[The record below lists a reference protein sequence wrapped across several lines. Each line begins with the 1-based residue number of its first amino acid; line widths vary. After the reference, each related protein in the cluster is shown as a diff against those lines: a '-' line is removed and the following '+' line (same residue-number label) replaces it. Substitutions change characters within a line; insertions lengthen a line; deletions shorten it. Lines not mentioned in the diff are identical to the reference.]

1 MFQKSGKITP
11 ARYLIYRTLK
21 KIFFKKISETAFTL
35 PTGKPCA
42 PLKIPQGF
50 LHTFFQKNFFWE
62 VITIPIRIISPG
74 SQRRPLSWGLQG
86 EHNATQLQL
95 DVRQFLAAWP
105 DGTPAL
111 MVTRQ
116 DGHPYLLDKSQWVLD
131 IPTTNIVATLSNRET
146 ELLGRIE
153 LVVSWSRADGS
164 IAKSQ
169 SYLGFISGNPT
180 SSSLPLTPSVIEAL
194 DDLKAAGERAEA
206 AATRAEAAAA
216 SIDEKIA
223 DEDNLTYTKV
233 LTALELPSVGRI
245 NRLYVETSTSKLWI
259 WDDVKLAYVCVGTGT
274 AGSSIDPD
282 VICGGDAFS
291 T

>member
-1 MFQKSGKITP
+1 M
-11 ARYLIYRTLK
+11 
-21 KIFFKKISETAFTL
+21 
-35 PTGKPCA
+35 
-42 PLKIPQGF
+42 
-50 LHTFFQKNFFWE
+50 
-62 VITIPIRIISPG
+62 ITIPIRIISPG
-74 SQRRPLSWGLQG
+74 SQKRPLSWGLQG

-111 MVTRQ
+111 MITRQ

-131 IPTTNIVATLSNRET
+131 VPTTNIVATLSNRET

-206 AATRAEAAAA
+206 AATAAASAAERAEEAAA
-216 SIDEKIA
+216 SVDEKIA

-233 LTALELPSVGRI
+233 LTALELPSVGKV

-259 WDDVKLAYVCVGTGT
+259 WDETALKYVCVSGSGGGTT
-274 AGSSIDPD
+274 PEFDI
-282 VICGGDAFS
+282 IYGGDAF
-291 T
+291 TT

>member
-1 MFQKSGKITP
+1 
-11 ARYLIYRTLK
+11 
-21 KIFFKKISETAFTL
+21 
-35 PTGKPCA
+35 
-42 PLKIPQGF
+42 
-50 LHTFFQKNFFWE
+50 
-62 VITIPIRIISPG
+62 
-74 SQRRPLSWGLQG
+74 
-86 EHNATQLQL
+86 
-95 DVRQFLAAWP
+95 
-105 DGTPAL
+105 

-206 AATRAEAAAA
+206 AAKRAEEAAA
-216 SIDEKIA
+216 SVDEKIA

-233 LTALELPSVGRI
+233 LTALELPSVGKV

-259 WDDVKLAYVCVGTGT
+259 WDETALKYVCVSGGGTT
-274 AGSSIDPD
+274 PEFDI
-282 VICGGDAFS
+282 IYGGDAF
-291 T
+291 TT

>member
-1 MFQKSGKITP
+1 MI
-11 ARYLIYRTLK
+11 I
-21 KIFFKKISETAFTL
+21 
-35 PTGKPCA
+35 
-42 PLKIPQGF
+42 
-50 LHTFFQKNFFWE
+50 
-62 VITIPIRIISPG
+62 IPIRVISPG
-74 SQRRPLSWGLQG
+74 SQKRPLSWSLQG

-111 MVTRQ
+111 MITRQ

-131 IPTTNIVATLSNRET
+131 VPTTNIVATLSNRET

-153 LVVSWSRADGS
+153 LVVSWSRTDGS

-194 DDLKAAGERAEA
+194 DDLKAAGNRAAEAAKAAASAAERAE
-206 AATRAEAAAA
+206 EAAA

-223 DEDNLTYTKV
+223 DEDGLVYTKV
-233 LTALELPSVGRI
+233 LTALELPSVGKV

-259 WDDVKLAYVCVGTGT
+259 WDETSLKYVCVGTGT
-274 AGSSIDPD
+274 ASSSIDPD
-282 VICGGDAFS
+282 IIYGGDAF
-291 T
+291 TT

>member
-1 MFQKSGKITP
+1 M
-11 ARYLIYRTLK
+11 
-21 KIFFKKISETAFTL
+21 
-35 PTGKPCA
+35 
-42 PLKIPQGF
+42 
-50 LHTFFQKNFFWE
+50 
-62 VITIPIRIISPG
+62 ITIPIRIISPG
-74 SQRRPLSWGLQG
+74 SQKRPLSWGLQG

-116 DGHPYLLDKSQWVLD
+116 DGHPYLLDRSQWQLD
-131 IPTTNIVATLSNRET
+131 VPTTNIVATLSNRET

-153 LVVSWSRADGS
+153 LVVSWSRIDGS

-194 DDLKAAGERAEA
+194 DDLKAAGKTAAEAAERAEA
-206 AATRAEAAAA
+206 AAKRAEEAAA
-216 SIDEKIA
+216 SVIA
-223 DEDNLTYTKV
+223 DEDGLVYTKV
-233 LTALELPSVGRI
+233 LTALELPSVGKV

-259 WDDVKLAYVCVGTGT
+259 WDETALKYVCVSGSGGGTT
-274 AGSSIDPD
+274 PEFDI
-282 VICGGDAFS
+282 IYGGDAF
-291 T
+291 TT

>member
-1 MFQKSGKITP
+1 M
-11 ARYLIYRTLK
+11 
-21 KIFFKKISETAFTL
+21 
-35 PTGKPCA
+35 
-42 PLKIPQGF
+42 
-50 LHTFFQKNFFWE
+50 
-62 VITIPIRIISPG
+62 ITIPIRIISPG
-74 SQRRPLSWGLQG
+74 SQKRPLSWGLQG

-111 MVTRQ
+111 LITRQ

-131 IPTTNIVATLSNRET
+131 IPTTNIIATLSNRET

-206 AATRAEAAAA
+206 AAKRATAAASAAEEAAA
-216 SIDEKIA
+216 SVDEKIA

-233 LTALELPSVGRI
+233 LTALELPSVGRA

>member
-1 MFQKSGKITP
+1 M
-11 ARYLIYRTLK
+11 
-21 KIFFKKISETAFTL
+21 
-35 PTGKPCA
+35 
-42 PLKIPQGF
+42 
-50 LHTFFQKNFFWE
+50 
-62 VITIPIRIISPG
+62 ITIPIRIISPG
-74 SQRRPLSWGLQG
+74 SQKRPLSWGLQG

-116 DGHPYLLDKSQWVLD
+116 DGHPYLLDKSQWQLD

-153 LVVSWSRADGS
+153 LVVSWSRTDGS

-194 DDLKAAGERAEA
+194 DDLKAAGERATAAASAAEA
-206 AATRAEAAAA
+206 AAERAEAAAA
-216 SIDEKIA
+216 SVDEKIA

-233 LTALELPSVGRI
+233 LTALELPSVGKT

-259 WDDVKLAYVCVGTGT
+259 WDETSLKYVCVGTGT

-282 VICGGDAFS
+282 VIYGGDAFS
-291 T
+291 K

>member
-1 MFQKSGKITP
+1 M
-11 ARYLIYRTLK
+11 K
-21 KIFFKKISETAFTL
+21 KIFKKISKKIFRRFRPVPPSLRVNRTRPFSFFT
-35 PTGKPCA
+35 GV
-42 PLKIPQGF
+42 F
-50 LHTFFQKNFFWE
+50 HTSFQKNFWE

-74 SQRRPLSWGLQG
+74 SQKRPLSWGLQG

-111 MVTRQ
+111 MITRQ
-116 DGHPYLLDKSQWVLD
+116 DGHPYLLDKSQWTLD
-131 IPTTNIVATLSNRET
+131 VPTTNIVATLSNRET

-153 LVVSWSRADGS
+153 LVVSWSRTDGS

-206 AATRAEAAAA
+206 AAKRAEEAAASVDA
-216 SIDEKIA
+216 KVS
-223 DEDNLTYTKV
+223 DEDGLIYTKV
-233 LTALELPSVGRI
+233 LTALELPSVGKT

-259 WDDVKLAYVCVGTGT
+259 WDDTKLAYTCVGTGT

-282 VICGGDAFS
+282 VIYGGDAFS

>member
-1 MFQKSGKITP
+1 M
-11 ARYLIYRTLK
+11 
-21 KIFFKKISETAFTL
+21 
-35 PTGKPCA
+35 
-42 PLKIPQGF
+42 
-50 LHTFFQKNFFWE
+50 
-62 VITIPIRIISPG
+62 
-74 SQRRPLSWGLQG
+74 
-86 EHNATQLQL
+86 
-95 DVRQFLAAWP
+95 
-105 DGTPAL
+105 
-111 MVTRQ
+111 
-116 DGHPYLLDKSQWVLD
+116 
-131 IPTTNIVATLSNRET
+131 
-146 ELLGRIE
+146 
-153 LVVSWSRADGS
+153 VSWSRADGS

-206 AATRAEAAAA
+206 AAERATAAASAAEEAAA
-216 SIDEKIA
+216 SVDEKIA

-233 LTALELPSVGRI
+233 LTALELPSVGRA

-282 VICGGDAFS
+282 VICGGDALS

>member
-1 MFQKSGKITP
+1 M
-11 ARYLIYRTLK
+11 
-21 KIFFKKISETAFTL
+21 
-35 PTGKPCA
+35 
-42 PLKIPQGF
+42 
-50 LHTFFQKNFFWE
+50 
-62 VITIPIRIISPG
+62 ITIPIRIISPG
-74 SQRRPLSWGLQG
+74 SQKRPLSWGLQG

-131 IPTTNIVATLSNRET
+131 VPTTNIVATLSNRET

-153 LVVSWSRADGS
+153 LVISWSRTDGS

-194 DDLKAAGERAEA
+194 DDLKAAGKTAAEAAERAEA
-206 AATRAEAAAA
+206 AAKRAEEAAA
-216 SIDEKIA
+216 
-223 DEDNLTYTKV
+223 DEDGLVYTKV
-233 LTALELPSVGRI
+233 LTALELPSVGKV
-245 NRLYVETSTSKLWI
+245 NHLYVETSTSKLWI
-259 WDDVKLAYVCVGTGT
+259 WDETALKYVCVSGSGGGTT
-274 AGSSIDPD
+274 PEFDI
-282 VICGGDAFS
+282 IYGGNAF
-291 T
+291 TT

>member
-1 MFQKSGKITP
+1 MRVLSKNSRGFS
-11 ARYLIYRTLK
+11 YLLPK
-21 KIFFKKISETAFTL
+21 K
-35 PTGKPCA
+35 
-42 PLKIPQGF
+42 
-50 LHTFFQKNFFWE
+50 FFWE
-62 VITIPIRIISPG
+62 VITIPIRVISPG
-74 SQRRPLSWGLQG
+74 AQKRPLSWGLQG

-131 IPTTNIVATLSNRET
+131 VPTTNIVATLSNRET

-153 LVVSWSRADGS
+153 LVISWSRTDGS

-194 DDLKAAGERAEA
+194 DDLKAAGKRAEA
-206 AATRAEAAAA
+206 AAKRAEEAAA
-216 SIDEKIA
+216 SVDEKIA
-223 DEDNLTYTKV
+223 NEDGLVYTKV
-233 LTALELPSVGRI
+233 LTALELPSVGKV

-259 WDDVKLAYVCVGTGT
+259 WDETALKYVCVSGSGGGTT
-274 AGSSIDPD
+274 PEFDI
-282 VICGGDAFS
+282 IYGGNAF
-291 T
+291 TT

>member
-1 MFQKSGKITP
+1 M
-11 ARYLIYRTLK
+11 
-21 KIFFKKISETAFTL
+21 
-35 PTGKPCA
+35 
-42 PLKIPQGF
+42 
-50 LHTFFQKNFFWE
+50 
-62 VITIPIRIISPG
+62 ITIPIRIISPG
-74 SQRRPLSWGLQG
+74 SQKRPLSWGLQG

-116 DGHPYLLDKSQWVLD
+116 DGHPYLLDKSQWQLD

-194 DDLKAAGERAEA
+194 DDLKAAGERATAAASAAEEA
-206 AATRAEAAAA
+206 AARAEAAAA
-216 SIDEKIA
+216 SVIA

-233 LTALELPSVGRI
+233 LTALELPSVGRT

-259 WDDVKLAYVCVGTGT
+259 WDDAKLTYVCVGTGT
-274 AGSSIDPD
+274 PGSSIDPD
-282 VICGGDAFS
+282 VIYGGDAFS

>member
-1 MFQKSGKITP
+1 M
-11 ARYLIYRTLK
+11 
-21 KIFFKKISETAFTL
+21 
-35 PTGKPCA
+35 
-42 PLKIPQGF
+42 
-50 LHTFFQKNFFWE
+50 
-62 VITIPIRIISPG
+62 ITIPIRIISPG
-74 SQRRPLSWGLQG
+74 SQKRPLSWGLQG

-95 DVRQFLAAWP
+95 DVRTFLAAWP

-116 DGHPYLLDKSQWVLD
+116 DGHPYLLDKSQWQLD

-153 LVVSWSRADGS
+153 LVVSWSRVDGS

-180 SSSLPLTPSVIEAL
+180 STSLPLTPSVIEAL
-194 DDLKAAGERAEA
+194 DDLKAAGERASA
-206 AATRAEAAAA
+206 AASAAEAAA
-216 SIDEKIA
+216 EKAAKSAATISDLVG

-233 LTALELPSVGRI
+233 LTALELPSIGRA
-245 NRLYVETSTSKLWI
+245 NRLYIETSTSKLWI
-259 WDDVKLAYVCVGTGT
+259 WDSAKLAYVCVGTGT

-282 VICGGDAFS
+282 VIYGGDAF
-291 T
+291 TA

>member
-1 MFQKSGKITP
+1 M
-11 ARYLIYRTLK
+11 
-21 KIFFKKISETAFTL
+21 
-35 PTGKPCA
+35 
-42 PLKIPQGF
+42 
-50 LHTFFQKNFFWE
+50 
-62 VITIPIRIISPG
+62 ITIPIRIISPG
-74 SQRRPLSWGLQG
+74 SQKRPLSWGLQG

-111 MVTRQ
+111 LITRQ

-194 DDLKAAGERAEA
+194 DNLAAVAARAESAAADAATSAEKAAES
-206 AATRAEAAAA
+206 AATI
-216 SIDEKIA
+216 SDLVG

>member
-1 MFQKSGKITP
+1 M
-11 ARYLIYRTLK
+11 
-21 KIFFKKISETAFTL
+21 
-35 PTGKPCA
+35 
-42 PLKIPQGF
+42 
-50 LHTFFQKNFFWE
+50 
-62 VITIPIRIISPG
+62 
-74 SQRRPLSWGLQG
+74 
-86 EHNATQLQL
+86 
-95 DVRQFLAAWP
+95 
-105 DGTPAL
+105 
-111 MVTRQ
+111 
-116 DGHPYLLDKSQWVLD
+116 LD

-206 AATRAEAAAA
+206 AAERATAAASAAEAAAA
-216 SIDEKIA
+216 SVDEKIA

-233 LTALELPSVGRI
+233 LTALELPSVGRA

-259 WDDVKLAYVCVGTGT
+259 WDDVKLAYVCVS
-274 AGSSIDPD
+274 GSSGGTTPEFD
-282 VICGGDAFS
+282 VIYGGDAS
-291 T
+291 TT

>member
-1 MFQKSGKITP
+1 M
-11 ARYLIYRTLK
+11 
-21 KIFFKKISETAFTL
+21 
-35 PTGKPCA
+35 
-42 PLKIPQGF
+42 
-50 LHTFFQKNFFWE
+50 
-62 VITIPIRIISPG
+62 
-74 SQRRPLSWGLQG
+74 
-86 EHNATQLQL
+86 
-95 DVRQFLAAWP
+95 
-105 DGTPAL
+105 
-111 MVTRQ
+111 
-116 DGHPYLLDKSQWVLD
+116 LD

-206 AATRAEAAAA
+206 AAERATAAASAAEEAATRAEAAAA
-216 SIDEKIA
+216 SVDEKIA

-233 LTALELPSVGRI
+233 LTALELPSVGRA

>member
-1 MFQKSGKITP
+1 M
-11 ARYLIYRTLK
+11 
-21 KIFFKKISETAFTL
+21 
-35 PTGKPCA
+35 
-42 PLKIPQGF
+42 
-50 LHTFFQKNFFWE
+50 
-62 VITIPIRIISPG
+62 ITIPIRIISPG
-74 SQRRPLSWGLQG
+74 SQKRPLSWGLQG

-116 DGHPYLLDKSQWVLD
+116 DGHPYLLDKSQWTLD
-131 IPTTNIVATLSNRET
+131 VPTTNITATLSNRET

-153 LVVSWSRADGS
+153 LVVSWSRTDGS

-194 DDLKAAGERAEA
+194 DDLKEAGKRAEDA
-206 AATRAEAAAA
+206 AKRAEAAAA
-216 SIDEKIA
+216 SVDEKISN
-223 DEDNLTYTKV
+223 EDGLVYTKV
-233 LTALELPSVGRI
+233 LTALELPSVGRT

-259 WDDVKLAYVCVGTGT
+259 WDDTALKYVCVSGSGGGTT
-274 AGSSIDPD
+274 PEFDI
-282 VICGGDAFS
+282 IYGGDAF
-291 T
+291 TT

>member
-1 MFQKSGKITP
+1 MSSQKIHGD
-11 ARYLIYRTLK
+11 
-21 KIFFKKISETAFTL
+21 F
-35 PTGKPCA
+35 
-42 PLKIPQGF
+42 
-50 LHTFFQKNFFWE
+50 HTFFQKKFFWE

-74 SQRRPLSWGLQG
+74 TQKRPLSWGLQG

-116 DGHPYLLDKSQWVLD
+116 DGHPYLLNKSQWVLD
-131 IPTTNIVATLSNRET
+131 VPTTNIVATLSNRET

-153 LVVSWSRADGS
+153 LVISWSRTDGS

-194 DDLKAAGERAEA
+194 DDLKAAGKTAAEAAERAEA
-206 AATRAEAAAA
+206 AAKRATTAASAAEEAAA
-216 SIDEKIA
+216 SVDEKIS

-233 LTALELPSVGRI
+233 LTALELPSIGRA

-259 WDDVKLAYVCVGTGT
+259 WDSAKLAYVCVGTGT

-282 VICGGDAFS
+282 VIYGGDAF
-291 T
+291 TA

>member
-1 MFQKSGKITP
+1 M
-11 ARYLIYRTLK
+11 
-21 KIFFKKISETAFTL
+21 
-35 PTGKPCA
+35 
-42 PLKIPQGF
+42 
-50 LHTFFQKNFFWE
+50 
-62 VITIPIRIISPG
+62 
-74 SQRRPLSWGLQG
+74 
-86 EHNATQLQL
+86 
-95 DVRQFLAAWP
+95 
-105 DGTPAL
+105 
-111 MVTRQ
+111 
-116 DGHPYLLDKSQWVLD
+116 LD

-206 AATRAEAAAA
+206 AATRAEEAAA
-216 SIDEKIA
+216 SV

-233 LTALELPSVGRI
+233 LTALELPSVGRA

-259 WDDVKLAYVCVGTGT
+259 WDDAKLAYVCVGTGT

>member
-1 MFQKSGKITP
+1 MQ
-11 ARYLIYRTLK
+11 
-21 KIFFKKISETAFTL
+21 
-35 PTGKPCA
+35 
-42 PLKIPQGF
+42 
-50 LHTFFQKNFFWE
+50 
-62 VITIPIRIISPG
+62 
-74 SQRRPLSWGLQG
+74 
-86 EHNATQLQL
+86 
-95 DVRQFLAAWP
+95 
-105 DGTPAL
+105 
-111 MVTRQ
+111 
-116 DGHPYLLDKSQWVLD
+116 LD
-131 IPTTNIVATLSNRET
+131 IPTTIIVATLSSRET

-206 AATRAEAAAA
+206 AAKRATAAASAAEAAAA
-216 SIDEKIA
+216 SVDEKIA

-233 LTALELPSVGRI
+233 LTALELPSVGRA

>member
-1 MFQKSGKITP
+1 M
-11 ARYLIYRTLK
+11 
-21 KIFFKKISETAFTL
+21 
-35 PTGKPCA
+35 
-42 PLKIPQGF
+42 
-50 LHTFFQKNFFWE
+50 
-62 VITIPIRIISPG
+62 ITIPIRIISPG
-74 SQRRPLSWGLQG
+74 SQKRPLSWGLQG

-116 DGHPYLLDKSQWVLD
+116 DGHPYLLDKSQWTLD
-131 IPTTNIVATLSNRET
+131 VPTTNIIATLSNRET

-153 LVVSWSRADGS
+153 LVVSWSRTDGS

-194 DDLKAAGERAEA
+194 DDLKEAGNRAAEAAKAAASAAERAE
-206 AATRAEAAAA
+206 EAAA
-216 SIDEKIA
+216 SVDEKIS
-223 DEDNLTYTKV
+223 DEDGLIYTKV
-233 LTALELPSVGRI
+233 LTALELPSVGRT

-259 WDDVKLAYVCVGTGT
+259 WDDTALKYVCVGTGT

-282 VICGGDAFS
+282 VIYGGDAFS
-291 T
+291 S

>member
-1 MFQKSGKITP
+1 M
-11 ARYLIYRTLK
+11 
-21 KIFFKKISETAFTL
+21 
-35 PTGKPCA
+35 
-42 PLKIPQGF
+42 
-50 LHTFFQKNFFWE
+50 
-62 VITIPIRIISPG
+62 ITIPIRIISPG
-74 SQRRPLSWGLQG
+74 SQKRPLSWGLQG

-116 DGHPYLLDKSQWVLD
+116 DGHPYLLNKSQWTLD
-131 IPTTNIVATLSNRET
+131 VPTTNITATLSNRET

-153 LVVSWSRADGS
+153 LVVSWSRTDGS

-206 AATRAEAAAA
+206 AAKRAEEAAA
-216 SIDEKIA
+216 SVVSN
-223 DEDNLTYTKV
+223 EDGLVYTKV
-233 LTALELPSVGRI
+233 LTALELPSVGKT

-259 WDDVKLAYVCVGTGT
+259 WDDTKLAYTCVGTGT

-282 VICGGDAFS
+282 VIYGGDAFS

>member
-1 MFQKSGKITP
+1 M
-11 ARYLIYRTLK
+11 
-21 KIFFKKISETAFTL
+21 
-35 PTGKPCA
+35 
-42 PLKIPQGF
+42 
-50 LHTFFQKNFFWE
+50 
-62 VITIPIRIISPG
+62 ITIPIRIISPG
-74 SQRRPLSWGLQG
+74 SQKRPLSWGLQG

-131 IPTTNIVATLSNRET
+131 VPTTNIVATLSNRET

-153 LVVSWSRADGS
+153 LVISWSRTDGS

-194 DDLKAAGERAEA
+194 DDLKAAGKTAAEAAERAEA
-206 AATRAEAAAA
+206 AAKRAEEAAA
-216 SIDEKIA
+216 SVDEKIA
-223 DEDNLTYTKV
+223 NEDGLVYTKV
-233 LTALELPSVGRI
+233 LTALELPSVGKV

-259 WDDVKLAYVCVGTGT
+259 WDETALKYVCVSGSGGGTT
-274 AGSSIDPD
+274 PEFDI
-282 VICGGDAFS
+282 IYGGDAF
-291 T
+291 TT

>member
-1 MFQKSGKITP
+1 M
-11 ARYLIYRTLK
+11 
-21 KIFFKKISETAFTL
+21 
-35 PTGKPCA
+35 
-42 PLKIPQGF
+42 
-50 LHTFFQKNFFWE
+50 
-62 VITIPIRIISPG
+62 
-74 SQRRPLSWGLQG
+74 
-86 EHNATQLQL
+86 
-95 DVRQFLAAWP
+95 
-105 DGTPAL
+105 
-111 MVTRQ
+111 
-116 DGHPYLLDKSQWVLD
+116 LD

-206 AATRAEAAAA
+206 AAERATAAASAAEAAAA
-216 SIDEKIA
+216 SVDEKIA
-223 DEDNLTYTKV
+223 DEDGLVYTKV
-233 LTALELPSVGRI
+233 LTALELPSVGKT

-259 WDDVKLAYVCVGTGT
+259 WDDAKLAYVCVGTGT
-274 AGSSIDPD
+274 PGSSIDPD

>member
-1 MFQKSGKITP
+1 M
-11 ARYLIYRTLK
+11 
-21 KIFFKKISETAFTL
+21 
-35 PTGKPCA
+35 
-42 PLKIPQGF
+42 
-50 LHTFFQKNFFWE
+50 
-62 VITIPIRIISPG
+62 ITIPIRIISPG
-74 SQRRPLSWGLQG
+74 SQKRPLSWGLQG

-116 DGHPYLLDKSQWVLD
+116 DGHPYLLDKSQWQLD

-206 AATRAEAAAA
+206 AATAAASVAERAEAAAA
-216 SIDEKIA
+216 SVIS

-233 LTALELPSVGRI
+233 LTALELPSVGRV

-259 WDDVKLAYVCVGTGT
+259 WDDVKLAYVCVGTGP
-274 AGSSIDPD
+274 SIDPD

>member
-1 MFQKSGKITP
+1 M
-11 ARYLIYRTLK
+11 
-21 KIFFKKISETAFTL
+21 
-35 PTGKPCA
+35 
-42 PLKIPQGF
+42 
-50 LHTFFQKNFFWE
+50 
-62 VITIPIRIISPG
+62 ITIPIRIISPG
-74 SQRRPLSWGLQG
+74 SQKRPLSWGLQG

-116 DGHPYLLDKSQWVLD
+116 DGHPYLLDKSQWMLD
-131 IPTTNIVATLSNRET
+131 VPTTNITATLSNRET

-153 LVVSWSRADGS
+153 LVVSWSRTDGS

-194 DDLKAAGERAEA
+194 DDLKEAGKRAEDA
-206 AATRAEAAAA
+206 AKRAEAAAA
-216 SIDEKIA
+216 SVDEKISN
-223 DEDNLTYTKV
+223 EDGLVYTKV
-233 LTALELPSVGRI
+233 LTALELPSVGRT

-259 WDDVKLAYVCVGTGT
+259 WDDTALKYVCVSGSGSGTK
-274 AGSSIDPD
+274 PEFD
-282 VICGGDAFS
+282 VIYGGDAF
-291 T
+291 TT